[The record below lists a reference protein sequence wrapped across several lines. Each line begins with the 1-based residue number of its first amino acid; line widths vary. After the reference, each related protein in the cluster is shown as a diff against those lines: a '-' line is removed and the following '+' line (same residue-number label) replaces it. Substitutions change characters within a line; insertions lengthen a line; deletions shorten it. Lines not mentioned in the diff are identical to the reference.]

1 VLDREPGRGGLQI
14 YTLEGTWIDAPYDPA
29 ALTVNIGDLLA
40 RWTGDRWR
48 STRHRVL
55 PPQAEAPDED
65 LLSLIF
71 FYEANHDAVVESL
84 PPPIGR
90 TSFPPVIAHEY
101 IGKKLDAIGL
111 T

>member
-1 VLDREPGRGGLQI
+1 MARGPARRTIPPRSPSTSAICSPAGPATAGGPPG
-14 YTLEGTWIDAPYDPA
+14 TACC
-29 ALTVNIGDLLA
+29 
-40 RWTGDRWR
+40 
-48 STRHRVL
+48 

-84 PPPIGR
+84 PAPIGR

-101 IGKKLDAIGL
+101 IGEKLDAIGV